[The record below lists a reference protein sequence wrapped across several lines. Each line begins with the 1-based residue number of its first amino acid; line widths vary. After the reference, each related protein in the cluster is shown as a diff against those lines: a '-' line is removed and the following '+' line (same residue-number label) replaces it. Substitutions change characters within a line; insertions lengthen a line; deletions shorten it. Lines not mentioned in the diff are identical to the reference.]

1 MLVEERRERLA
12 WRERD
17 GRSGGFCL
25 CSVHGTQDA
34 MVIFAGF
41 GVQGGEVL
49 EDKGAT
55 QTKSKDMALQAI
67 ALGPHPT

>member
-1 MLVEERRERLA
+1 
-12 WRERD
+12 
-17 GRSGGFCL
+17 
-25 CSVHGTQDA
+25 